1 MNKGVILVNI
11 GTPEKPEPKE
21 VRAYLRRFLGDRR
34 VIDMPRAVWLPI
46 LYGPILAFRPRRS
59 AALYKKIWTAEGSPL
74 LHYMKKQAAQ
84 LQAIMPDAKVYYAMS
99 YSAPFLD
106 EVLQQTKMD
115 GITDLTVI
123 PMYPQYSTTTTASI
137 YDAVAR
143 YYLRQQ
149 DMSTLHFIKDYH
161 VNEDYLQLVV
171 KQMKPYL
178 AKRHYDKIILSYHGI
193 PASYV
198 AKGDPYQRQCEATT
212 TALRKLLPDVDILQT
227 YQSKFGPNPWLTPA
241 TDETMKQLPHDG
253 VRSVLVVTPGFV
265 ADCLETIE
273 EIEEENRHYFLDNGG
288 ETFDYVHPFNDDPD
302 FTKLLKRIAEG

>member
-1 MNKGVILVNI
+1 MSKGVVLVNI
-11 GTPEKPEPKE
+11 GTPERPEPKE

-34 VIDMPRAVWLPI
+34 VIDLPRVVWFPI
-46 LYGPILAFRPRRS
+46 LYGPILTFRPRKS

-84 LQAIMPDAKVYYAMS
+84 LQTIMPDAKVYYAMS

-106 EVLQQTKMD
+106 EVLQQSQAD

-143 YYLRQQ
+143 YYLKQH
-149 DMSTLHFIKDYH
+149 DMSTLHFIKDFH
-161 VNEDYLQLVV
+161 ADADYIKLVV
-171 KQMKPYL
+171 KQIKTYL
-178 AKRHYDKIILSYHGI
+178 DQRQYDKIVLSYHGI
-193 PASYV
+193 PTSYV
-198 AKGDPYQRQCEATT
+198 EKGDPYQRQCEATT
-212 TALRKLLPDVDILQT
+212 RAVQALLPDQDILLT
-227 YQSKFGPNPWLTPA
+227 YQSKFGPNSWLTPA
-241 TDETMKQLPHDG
+241 TDETLKRLPHDG

-273 EIEEENRHYFLDNGG
+273 EIEEENRHYFMEHGG
-288 ETFDYVHPFNDDPD
+288 ETFDYVHPFNDDPE
-302 FTKLLKRIAEG
+302 FTNILKRIAER